1 MIFKVDGGGM
11 DKMIQSKDVDF
22 LLGQITGQVAS
33 LNVIVQDISCRLAKQ
48 EKETLAL
55 SIKMSLLG
63 VISGGVGS
71 LIASFLLRH
80 LDKIH

>member
-33 LNVIVQDISCRLAKQ
+33 LNVIVQDIACRLAKQ

-71 LIASFLLRH
+71 LIASFFLRH